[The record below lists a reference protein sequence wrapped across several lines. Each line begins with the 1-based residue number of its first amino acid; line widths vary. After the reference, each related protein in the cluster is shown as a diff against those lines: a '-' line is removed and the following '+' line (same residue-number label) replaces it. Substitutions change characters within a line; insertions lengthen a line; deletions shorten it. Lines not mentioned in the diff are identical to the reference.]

1 MTIRQITLRLV
12 AIAALAA
19 VALTAGP
26 ASAQIRITEAM
37 SSSLSTGDW
46 FELTNVSGSV
56 VNLQN
61 YYWDDN
67 GPTGNDGALFPSI
80 DVQPGESIVIVEAAD
95 AAAVTSFVSNWL
107 GGFTAYGS
115 YEFAGPD
122 TFSGLSSNGDQI
134 ELWDA
139 DPNTNPSA
147 NLIAN
152 VSFPAATQ
160 GFTFAWAETGADL
173 GVSVSGQ
180 NLAFTAV
187 NSDVGSPG
195 VAVVPE
201 PSSIVLVGFAGLGLV
216 GSIARRRFGRKAAAT
231 AAA

>member
-1 MTIRQITLRLV
+1 MSLRTISVRLLAIATLT
-12 AIAALAA
+12 AAALA
-19 VALTAGP
+19 TSP
-26 ASAQIRITEAM
+26 AIAQIRITEVM

-46 FELTNVSGSV
+46 WELTNTSASV

-80 DVQPGESIVIVEAAD
+80 DVQPGESIVIVDAAD

-107 GGFTAYGS
+107 GGFAAYGS
-115 YEFAGPD
+115 YEFGGPD

-147 NLIAN
+147 NLISS
-152 VSFPAATQ
+152 VTFPAATA
-160 GFTFAWAETGADL
+160 GSTFAWAENGTDL

-180 NLAFTAV
+180 LLAFTAA
-187 NSDVGSPG
+187 NNDIGSPG
-195 VAVVPE
+195 LAVVPE
-201 PSSIVLVGFAGLGLV
+201 PSSIVLAAFAGLGLA
-216 GSIARRRFGRKAAAT
+216 GYAARRRAHLAADV
-231 AAA
+231 

>member
-1 MTIRQITLRLV
+1 MSLRTISLRLLAAITLT
-12 AIAALAA
+12 AATLAA
-19 VALTAGP
+19 SP
-26 ASAQIRITEAM
+26 ASAQIRITEVM

-46 FELTNVSGSV
+46 FELTNTSASV

-67 GPTGNDGALFPSI
+67 GPTGNDGALFPLI
-80 DVQPGESIVIVEAAD
+80 NVQPGESIVIVDAAD
-95 AAAVTSFVSNWL
+95 ATTVSNFVSNWL
-107 GGFTAYGS
+107 GGFAAYGS
-115 YEFAGPD
+115 YEFGGPD

-147 NLIAN
+147 NLISSAT
-152 VSFPAATQ
+152 FPAATQ
-160 GFTFAWAETGADL
+160 GSTFAWAENGTDL

-180 NLAFTAV
+180 LLAFTGL
-187 NSDVGSPG
+187 NNDIGSPG

-201 PSSIVLVGFAGLGLV
+201 PSSIVLAAFAGLGLA
-216 GSIARRRFGRKAAAT
+216 GYAARRRSRKAT
-231 AAA
+231 RAAA